1 MSKKINIAILDD
13 HQIVIDGLKL
23 LLENEINMSVVL
35 ESNNGFSLLEKLKKF
50 PERIDILLLDL
61 MMPEIDGY
69 EAALLL
75 NKEFPEIKVII
86 LSMNNDGKIVS
97 NLMKNAELKG
107 FLSKSVNKNE
117 LVKAIT
123 LVSSGETY
131 FSVEILSEVRNY
143 ERQAR
148 EGKLLSLTDR
158 EIEIIKLIDK
168 GLSNKEIANQLFV
181 SEQTVSTHRKNIFR
195 KTGTKNVPNLLN
207 LVKKIQI
214 I

>member
-1 MSKKINIAILDD
+1 MEKKINIAILDD

-23 LLENEINMSVVL
+23 LLENEIDMSVVL
-35 ESNNGFSLLEKLKKF
+35 ESNNGFSLLEKLKKYSD
-50 PERIDILLLDL
+50 RIDILLLDL

-69 EAALLL
+69 ETALLL
-75 NKEFPEIKVII
+75 QNDFPEIKVII

-97 NLMKNAELKG
+97 KLIKNADLKG
-107 FLSKSVNKNE
+107 FLSKSVNKME
-117 LVKAIT
+117 LIKAIKS
-123 LVSSGETY
+123 VYSGESY

-143 ERQAR
+143 EKQAR
-148 EGKLLSLTDR
+148 EGQLLSLTER
-158 EIEIIKLIDK
+158 EIEIIKMIDK
-168 GLSNKEIANQLFV
+168 GMSNKEIANQLFI

-207 LVKKIQI
+207 LVKKHRI

>member
-168 GLSNKEIANQLFV
+168 GLSNKEISNQLFV

>member
-158 EIEIIKLIDK
+158 EI
-168 GLSNKEIANQLFV
+168 
-181 SEQTVSTHRKNIFR
+181 
-195 KTGTKNVPNLLN
+195 
-207 LVKKIQI
+207 
-214 I
+214 